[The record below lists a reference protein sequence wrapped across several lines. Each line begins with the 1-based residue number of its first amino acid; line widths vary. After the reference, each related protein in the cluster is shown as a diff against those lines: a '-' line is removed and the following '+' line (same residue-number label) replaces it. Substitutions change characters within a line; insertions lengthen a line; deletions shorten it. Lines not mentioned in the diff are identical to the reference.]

1 MSEDFPAHLA
11 GFQTGLLVAGYRLEA
26 QVGAGGM
33 AVVFRALD
41 ERLGRLVALKLL
53 APALAADA
61 SFRRRFIAESRA
73 AAAVDDPHIIPVY
86 EAGEAA
92 GVLFIAMRFVRGGD
106 LRQVLERE
114 GPLAPG
120 RVTAFVA
127 PVASALDAAHRVGLV
142 HRDVKPA
149 NILVDALQDRP
160 EHVYLSDFGVSK
172 GALSSVSLTGTGHFV
187 GTPAYSAPEQ
197 IQGRAMDGRTDQ
209 YALACVAYQ
218 LLAGATPFERD
229 QGMAVLLAHLS
240 QPSPPL
246 SSRRPDLPGEVD
258 EVLARGMA
266 KVPEKRYGSCRD
278 FAEAL
283 REALVP
289 APNRSFGSAPY
300 HSPGSVPE
308 ADHPRTHTTAAQ
320 PEFFEPD
327 LPGTGKAAIPG
338 GPGAAATA
346 DWAPGGEPAST
357 ADVPA
362 AAKDPKGPGVAPAF
376 TPGPFVGE
384 AEILPVRRRK
394 ARKTWALIVS
404 VAAAVGLTAALINLN
419 RAPPGDAARVYS
431 GGSYGFGNPDAIA
444 VSGGHVWVASL
455 SGSVTELNAGNGSWI
470 RTLSGGSYGFSSP
483 EGIATDGTHVWV
495 TNLGGGANGSGSVT
509 ELNAGNGSWIR
520 TLSGGSYGFNGPWG
534 IATDGTHVW
543 VDNYGRAS
551 TGDSVTEL
559 NAGNGSWVRT
569 LYGIKAPYSVAVQGG
584 HVWVANGDSV
594 TELDAGNGSRVRTM
608 SGASYGFRGTQ
619 AIAVSGA
626 RVWVANYR
634 GGADGGGSVT
644 ELNAGNG
651 SLVQILSNAS
661 YGFDGPQGITVDGA
675 HVWIADGGSG
685 GSVTELNADN
695 GSLVRTLADAGDGFD
710 NPWAIAEDGTHVWV
724 ANHQGNSVTE
734 LSAG

>member
-1 MSEDFPAHLA
+1 LSEDFPAHLA
-11 GFQTGLLVAGYRLEA
+11 GFQAGSLMAGYRLQA

-41 ERLGRLVALKLL
+41 ERLGRLVALKILT
-53 APALAADA
+53 PALAADA

-106 LRQVLERE
+106 LRQLLERE

-127 PVASALDAAHRVGLV
+127 SVASALDAAHRAGLV

-149 NILVDALQDRP
+149 NILVDAPQDRP

-172 GALSSVSLTGTGHFV
+172 GAISSVSLTGTGHFV
-187 GTPAYSAPEQ
+187 GTPGYSAPEQ
-197 IQGRAMDGRTDQ
+197 IQGRAVDGRTDQ

-218 LLAGATPFERD
+218 LLTGATPFERD

-240 QPSPPL
+240 EPPPPL
-246 SSRRPDLPGEVD
+246 RSRRPDLPVYAD

-266 KVPEKRYGSCRD
+266 KVPEGRYGSCRD

-283 REALVP
+283 REALGLTP
-289 APNRSFGSAPY
+289 YHSLGSAPA
-300 HSPGSVPE
+300 
-308 ADHPRTHTTAAQ
+308 ADHPRTQTAALQ
-320 PEFFEPD
+320 PELFGLAPG
-327 LPGTGKAAIPG
+327 GTGKAAVPV
-338 GPGAAATA
+338 GPEAAATA
-346 DWAPGGEPAST
+346 DWVPGGEPARP
-357 ADVPA
+357 ADAPA
-362 AAKDPKGPGVAPAF
+362 AARDPGVAPAF

-384 AEILPVRRRK
+384 GEIVPAGRRK
-394 ARKTWALIVS
+394 ARKSWVLIVS
-404 VAAAVGLTAALINLN
+404 AAAAVGLTAALITAN
-419 RAPPGDAARVYS
+419 APSSADAARVYS

-444 VSGGHVWVASL
+444 VGGGHVWVASL
-455 SGSVTELNAGNGSWI
+455 GGSVTELNAANGSWV

-495 TNLGGGANGSGSVT
+495 TNLAGGANSNGSVT
-509 ELNAGNGSWIR
+509 ELNASSGSWVR

-559 NAGNGSWVRT
+559 NASNGSWVRT
-569 LYGIKAPYSVAVQGG
+569 LHGIRAPYSVAVQGG
-584 HVWVANGDSV
+584 HAWVANGDSV
-594 TELDAGNGSRVRTM
+594 TELNAADGSRTRTL
-608 SGASYGFRGTQ
+608 SGASYGFNGTQ
-619 AIAVSGA
+619 AIAVSGT
-626 RVWVANYR
+626 RVWVANYD
-634 GGADGGGSVT
+634 GGADDDGSVT
-644 ELNAGNG
+644 ELNASNG
-651 SLVQILSNAS
+651 SVVQILSGAS
-661 YGFDGPQGITVDGA
+661 YGFDGPQGIIVDGA
-675 HVWIADGGSG
+675 HVWIADGGIGSSSG

-695 GSLVRTLADAGDGFD
+695 GSRVRTLSGASYGFAD
-710 NPWAIAEDGTHVWV
+710 PWAIAVDGTQVWV

-734 LSAG
+734 LPAG

>member
-1 MSEDFPAHLA
+1 LSEDFPAHLA
-11 GFQTGLLVAGYRLEA
+11 GFKAGLLVAGYRLEA

-41 ERLGRLVALKLL
+41 ERLGRLVALKIL

-114 GPLAPG
+114 GPLPPG
-120 RVTAFVA
+120 RVAAFVA
-127 PVASALDAAHRVGLV
+127 PVASALDAAHRAGLV

-149 NILVDALQDRP
+149 NILVDAPQDRP

-172 GALSSVSLTGTGHFV
+172 GAISSVSLTGTGHFV
-187 GTPAYSAPEQ
+187 GTPDYSAPEQ
-197 IQGRAMDGRTDQ
+197 IQGRAVDGRTDQ

-218 LLAGATPFERD
+218 LLTGATPFERD

-240 QPSPPL
+240 EPPPPV
-246 SSRRPDLPGEVD
+246 SSRRPDLPGDAD

-266 KVPEKRYGSCRD
+266 KVPEKRYRSCRD

-283 REALVP
+283 REALGL
-289 APNRSFGSAPY
+289 APYHHSLGSAPA
-300 HSPGSVPE
+300 
-308 ADHPRTHTTAAQ
+308 ADHPRTLTAAAPQ
-320 PEFFEPD
+320 RELFGPD
-327 LPGTGKAAIPG
+327 LAGTGKAAVLG
-338 GPGAAATA
+338 GPEAAATT
-346 DWAPGGEPAST
+346 DRAPGGEPTSPV
-357 ADVPA
+357 DVPA
-362 AAKDPKGPGVAPAF
+362 AAKDTAIAPAF
-376 TPGPFVGE
+376 TPGPFVGQG
-384 AEILPVRRRK
+384 EIVPAGRRK
-394 ARKTWALIVS
+394 ARKAWALIVS
-404 VAAAVGLTAALINLN
+404 AAAAVGLTAALINLN
-419 RAPPGDAARVYS
+419 RAPSHADAARAYS

-444 VSGGHVWVASL
+444 VDGGHVWVASL
-455 SGSVTELNAGNGSWI
+455 GGSVTELNAANGSRV

-483 EGIATDGTHVWV
+483 EGIATDGIHVWV
-495 TNLGGGANGSGSVT
+495 TNLGGGANGDGSVT
-509 ELNAGNGSWIR
+509 ELNASDGRWVR

-559 NAGNGSWVRT
+559 NASNGSRVRT
-569 LYGIKAPYSVAVQGG
+569 LYGIKAPYSVAVRGG
-584 HVWVANGDSV
+584 HVWIANGDSV
-594 TELDAGNGSRVRTM
+594 TELNAANGSRVRTL
-608 SGASYGFRGTQ
+608 SGASYGFNGTQ
-619 AIAVSGA
+619 AIAVSGT
-626 RVWVANYR
+626 RVWVANYG
-634 GGADGGGSVT
+634 GGAVGNGSVT

-651 SLVQILSNAS
+651 SVVQILSNAS
-661 YGFDGPQGITVDGA
+661 YGFDSPQGITMDGT
-675 HVWIADGGSG
+675 HVWIADGGGDSSSG
-685 GSVTELNADN
+685 GSVTELNAAN
-695 GSLVRTLADAGDGFD
+695 GGWVRTLSGASYGFAD
-710 NPWAIAEDGTHVWV
+710 PWAIAVDGTHVWV

-734 LSAG
+734 LPAG

>member
-1 MSEDFPAHLA
+1 LSEDFPAQLA
-11 GFQTGLLVAGYRLEA
+11 GFRAGSLMAGYRLEA
-26 QVGAGGM
+26 QIGAGGM

-41 ERLGRLVALKLL
+41 ERLGRLVALKIL

-114 GPLAPG
+114 GPMPPG
-120 RVTAFVA
+120 RVAAFVA
-127 PVASALDAAHRVGLV
+127 PVASALDAAHRAGLV

-149 NILVDALQDRP
+149 NILVDVPQDRP

-172 GALSSVSLTGTGHFV
+172 GAISSVSLTGTGHFV
-187 GTPAYSAPEQ
+187 GTPDYSAPEQ
-197 IQGRAMDGRTDQ
+197 IQGRAVDGRTDQ

-218 LLAGATPFERD
+218 LLTGATPFGRD

-240 QPSPPL
+240 EPPPPL
-246 SSRRPDLPGEVD
+246 SSRRPDLPGEAA

-283 REALVP
+283 REALGLTPYPSLGP
-289 APNRSFGSAPY
+289 APVA
-300 HSPGSVPE
+300 V
-308 ADHPRTHTTAAQ
+308 HPQTQTAAPR
-320 PEFFEPD
+320 PELVGPD
-327 LPGTGKAAIPG
+327 LAGTGKAAVLG
-338 GPGAAATA
+338 GPEATATA
-346 DWAPGGEPAST
+346 DWAPGREATGPA
-357 ADVPA
+357 DGPA
-362 AAKDPKGPGVAPAF
+362 AANDPGVGPAF
-376 TPGPFVGE
+376 TAVPFLGQD
-384 AEILPVRRRK
+384 AIIPAGRRK
-394 ARKTWALIVS
+394 ARKAWALI
-404 VAAAVGLTAALINLN
+404 AAAAVAVGLTATVINLN
-419 RAPPGDAARVYS
+419 RAPPLGDADAARVYS
-431 GGSYGFGNPDAIA
+431 GVSYGFGNPDAIA
-444 VSGGHVWVASL
+444 VDGSHVWVASL
-455 SGSVTELNAGNGSWI
+455 GGSVTELNAANGSRV

-483 EGIATDGTHVWV
+483 EGIAADGTHVWV
-495 TNLGGGANGSGSVT
+495 TNLGGGANGNGSVT
-509 ELNAGNGSWIR
+509 ELNASNGGWVR

-559 NAGNGSWVRT
+559 NASNGSWVRT
-569 LYGIKAPYSVAVQGG
+569 LHGVKAPYSLAVQGG

-594 TELDAGNGSRVRTM
+594 TELNADNGSRIRTL
-608 SGASYGFRGTQ
+608 SGASYGFNGTQ
-619 AIAVSGA
+619 AIAVSGT
-626 RVWVANYR
+626 RVWVANYG
-634 GGADGGGSVT
+634 GGADGNGSVT
-644 ELNAGNG
+644 ELNASNG
-651 SLVQILSNAS
+651 TVVQILSNAS
-661 YGFDGPQGITVDGA
+661 YGFDSPQGITVDGA

-685 GSVTELNADN
+685 GSVTELNAGN
-695 GSLVRTLADAGDGFD
+695 GSRMRTLSGAGYGFAD
-710 NPWAIAEDGTHVWV
+710 PWAIAVDGAHVWV

-734 LSAG
+734 LPTG